1 MPDVTNIASLA
12 AIRAQR
18 FLGLRGQ
25 DLRIMQCRR
34 PVLLSRMEPEYI
46 VHIRDV
52 LVALDHAVDWPM
64 SLAVHTLILDQIKA
78 LPSREVLLRCECWF
92 DPTPSSGR
100 WGTWLGES
108 QFQAKAVMQGMRVEA
123 SFLAMTNSMPTS
135 LSQPEGPEDFHAA

>member
-34 PVLLSRMEPEYI
+34 PVLLSRMAPEYV

-52 LVALDHAVDWPM
+52 LVALDHSTDWPM
-64 SLAVHTLILDQIKA
+64 SLAVHTLILDPVKA

-100 WGTWLGES
+100 WGTWLGEQ
-108 QFQAKAVMQGMRVEA
+108 QFQAKAVMQGMRIEA
-123 SFLAMTNSMPTS
+123 SFLAMTNSMPTT
-135 LSQPEGPEDFHAA
+135 LSQPEGPEDDHAA

>member
-1 MPDVTNIASLA
+1 MSDVTNIASLA

-64 SLAVHTLILDQIKA
+64 SLAVHTLLLEQVKA

-92 DPTPSSGR
+92 DPTPNDGR
-100 WGTWLGES
+100 WGTWLGAQ
-108 QFQAKAVMQGMRVEA
+108 QFQAKAAMQGMRVEA
-123 SFLAMTNSMPTS
+123 SLLAMTNSMPTP
-135 LSQPEGPEDFHAA
+135 LSEAAGPEDNHAA